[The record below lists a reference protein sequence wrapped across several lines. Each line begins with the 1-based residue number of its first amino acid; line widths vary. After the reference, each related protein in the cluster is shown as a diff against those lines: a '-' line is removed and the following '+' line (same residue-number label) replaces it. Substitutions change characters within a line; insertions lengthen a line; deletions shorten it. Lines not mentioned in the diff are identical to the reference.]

1 MIFPLRK
8 ALLLI
13 SSLVLLVCALFY
25 IDGTSG
31 LSEAFKLFSPG
42 LLSLVVVLYL
52 FTVLLSFFRIWV
64 VLHDFGYKLSFL
76 DVAKACA
83 AGNIGSLFFIP
94 VLGQIAGRQFYLS
107 KLGVTAIENSAVSG
121 YERIVAAFVSGLFAA
136 FGFLYLYGWGFVEGQ
151 DWRKLYLFGVPVVV
165 ALFVFH
171 LKIFSAKEKEVL
183 RGYFKVNSLFL
194 FARVFLVVAVG
205 MLLMMLCFAFMFRVA
220 LPSAGLSELISI
232 AFIVS
237 FLASLPVS
245 FGGWGL
251 REVSSMFF
259 IASYG
264 GDPQVGLAASVLI
277 GFISMAVVLAFYPLL
292 VIGRRA

>member
-1 MIFPLRK
+1 MTFSLRK
-8 ALLLI
+8 ALLLT

-25 IDGTSG
+25 IDGASG

-64 VLHDFGYKLSFL
+64 VLRDFGYKLSFM
-76 DVAKACA
+76 DVTKACV

-107 KLGVTAIENSAVSG
+107 KLGVTSIENSAVSG
-121 YERIVAAFVSGLFAA
+121 YERIVAAAVSGLFAV
-136 FGFLYLYGWGFVEGQ
+136 FGFLYLYGWGFVEEQ

-165 ALFVFH
+165 ALFVFYCR
-171 LKIFSAKEKEVL
+171 LFGSEEKGVL
-183 RGYFKVNSLFL
+183 YSYFRVDSIFL
-194 FARVFLVVAVG
+194 FARIFLIVAVG

-220 LPSAGLSELISI
+220 LPNAGLPEIISI